1 MTMSIGI
8 HMAKEKFSTELDR
21 LIVDVLKM
29 GELANAMLARSVTA
43 FKDLDPKEV
52 EWVMSKKGELDWM
65 DRDIEE
71 RALQL
76 LTLYSPMAKDMR
88 TVACILKMITYLNR
102 IGRYG
107 KDIAR
112 DAEALMGHPHI
123 SKLVNIPHMQV
134 LASGMLKDA
143 LEAFSTGKLE
153 LIGNFRERDDEV
165 DSIWESV
172 LRESLTYMM
181 ENQKNIETF
190 MHYIMVARYLERCA
204 DHACKMAEKVH
215 YMVTGEHIEIK

>member
-8 HMAKEKFSTELDR
+8 YMAKEKFSTELDR
-21 LIVDVLKM
+21 LTKDVLKM
-29 GELANAMLARSVTA
+29 GELANTMLSRSMRA

-76 LTLYSPMAKDMR
+76 LTLHSPMAKDMR
-88 TVACILKMITYLNR
+88 TIACILKMITYLNR

-112 DAEALMGHPHI
+112 DAEALMELHHI
-123 SKLVNIPHMQV
+123 SKLVNVPHMQV
-134 LASGMLKDA
+134 LASSMIKDA
-143 LEAFSTGKLE
+143 LDAFSIGNLE
-153 LIGNFRERDDEV
+153 LIKDFRERDDEV

-172 LRESLTYMM
+172 MRESLTYMM
-181 ENQKNIETF
+181 EDQRNIQIC

-204 DHACKMAEKVH
+204 DHSCKIAEKVH
-215 YMVTGEHIEIK
+215 YMYTGEHIEIK